1 MMMKILDRYLLKQ
14 FLQTLLFGL
23 LAFTL
28 MFIVIDMMENLDD
41 FIDQNVPNNLIVEY
55 YFVFAPEII
64 RLMTPIAVLLSS
76 LFTAGKMSNQNELTA
91 IRSSG
96 VSIYRFM
103 LPFLAM
109 ALFISVFTIFFGGYV
124 VPEAN
129 QQKVFIEQTYMKK
142 GIEQT
147 GNNIFFQDTRTR
159 IVSIS
164 FYDALANQAHR
175 ISIQEFDPE
184 DVTEMVSRIEAARMS
199 FDTTSSSWIL
209 TKGIQ
214 RRFIGKGEIAERF
227 DTLKID
233 YLNFEPEDVV
243 KKQMKPEEM
252 TLTELRHFANEQ
264 LEAGNDPTRILIEY
278 HSRIAFAFASF
289 VVVLFGLPLSANKR
303 RGGLALQFGI
313 NILITF
319 VYLVF
324 MQISQAFGKNGVLN
338 PILTAWLANIFFL
351 IAAIVNLMRVE
362 K

>member
-1 MMMKILDRYLLKQ
+1 
-14 FLQTLLFGL
+14 
-23 LAFTL
+23 
-28 MFIVIDMMENLDD
+28 MMENLDD
-41 FIDQNVPNNLIVEY
+41 FIDQNVPNNLIIEY
-55 YFVFAPEII
+55 YIVFAPEII

-76 LFTAGKMSNQNELTA
+76 LFTAGKMSNLNELTA
-91 IRSSG
+91 IRSAG

-103 LPFLAM
+103 LPFIVM
-109 ALFISVFTIFFGGYV
+109 ALIISVATIFFGGYV

-142 GIEQT
+142 GLEQA
-147 GNNIFFQDTRTR
+147 GNNIFFQDTRNR

-164 FYDALANQAHR
+164 YYDALSDQAHR
-175 ISIQEFDPE
+175 ISIQEFDPS
-184 DVTEMVSRIEAARMS
+184 DVTEMVSRIEASKMNYDS
-199 FDTTSSSWIL
+199 LSNSWIL
-209 TKGIQ
+209 IKGIE
-214 RRFIGKGEIAERF
+214 RRFTDNNEIAENF
-227 DTLKID
+227 DTLKIN
-233 YLNFEPEDVV
+233 YLNFKPDDII

-264 LEAGNDPTRILIEY
+264 LLAGNDPTRILIEY

-338 PILTAWLANIFFL
+338 PVLTAWIANLFFL
-351 IAAIVNLMRVE
+351 VAAIINLYRVE

>member
-1 MMMKILDRYLLKQ
+1 MKILDRYLLKQ
-14 FLQTLLFGL
+14 FLQTLFFGL

-28 MFIVIDMMENLDD
+28 MFIIIDMMENLDD
-41 FIDQNVPNNLIVEY
+41 FIDQNVPNNLIIEY
-55 YFVFAPEII
+55 YLVFAPEMI

-76 LFTAGKMSNQNELTA
+76 LFTAGKMSSQNELTA
-91 IRSSG
+91 IRASG

-109 ALFISVFTIFFGGYV
+109 AFLISILTIFFGGYV

-129 QQKVFIEQTYMKK
+129 KQKVFIEQTYMKK

-164 FYDALANQAHR
+164 FYDALSNQAHR
-175 ISIQEFDPE
+175 ISIQEFDPN
-184 DVTEMVSRIEAARMS
+184 DVTEMVSRIEASRMS
-199 FDTTSSSWIL
+199 YDSTSASWIL
-209 TKGIQ
+209 TKGIE
-214 RRFIGKGEIAERF
+214 RRFLGKREIANRF
-227 DTLKID
+227 DSLKIG
-233 YLNFEPEDVV
+233 YLNFKPDDVV

-264 LEAGNDPTRILIEY
+264 QSTGTDPTRILIEY

-324 MQISQAFGKNGVLN
+324 MQISQAFGKNGVMN
-338 PILTAWLANIFFL
+338 PILTSWFANIFFL
-351 IAAIVNLMRVE
+351 IAAIVNLIRVE